1 MGSDREKG
9 AYLALSLIP
18 GSSKVYKEIGEEI
31 AEQIIKEAGEEL
43 VEKKA
48 AKEAGEKFLKMLG
61 SI

>member
-43 VEKKA
+43 VEKA